1 MNIRTLIIGLVTVF
15 TLAGCSTQERMDY
28 TDFTNSTPR
37 SILVVVSQ
45 ADTED
50 ETAIPSVISSA
61 SLPLSEAGYYVIPVT
76 SANDTLV
83 RNGGRDPVS
92 IRNIP
97 HKKLK
102 ELFGAD
108 AVMYLTINDY
118 KAYYILLD
126 SYFMVSVT
134 AELVDLSTGKTI
146 WKETSEESNESG
158 LLLST
163 DIVST
168 LVSALIRHGLNE
180 LMDVGNYLSV
190 SNSYNLFTPDN
201 SYLTNPILNGPHSP
215 NYRKDKV
222 LSGK

>member
-1 MNIRTLIIGLVTVF
+1 
-15 TLAGCSTQERMDY
+15 
-28 TDFTNSTPR
+28 
-37 SILVVVSQ
+37 
-45 ADTED
+45 
-50 ETAIPSVISSA
+50 
-61 SLPLSEAGYYVIPVT
+61 
-76 SANDTLV
+76 
-83 RNGGRDPVS
+83 
-92 IRNIP
+92 
-97 HKKLK
+97 
-102 ELFGAD
+102 
-108 AVMYLTINDY
+108 
-118 KAYYILLD
+118 
-126 SYFMVSVT
+126 MVSVT